1 MKKSLKRGLAALLA
15 AVMLTSG
22 LAASAA
28 AQPKAD
34 NVNLARL
41 DGVVATASDT
51 ETDQFPPSAT
61 IDGNYEDTSRWGTNN
76 DGKGTTE
83 RWLQLDLG
91 ARYSIDSFKVFWEKT
106 NIQDYTIETST
117 DGSEWT
123 QQVVVTGA
131 AAAREVEHQLEN
143 AVVARYVR
151 LSVTKYGQPLCASER
166 HQVRP
171 VRVQLVERGR
181 A

>member
-51 ETDQFPPSAT
+51 ETDKFPPSAT
-61 IDGNYEDTSRWGTNN
+61 IDGNYDEDSRWGTNPDN
-76 DGKGTTE
+76 SGKGTAE
-83 RWLQLDLG
+83 RILTLNLG
-91 ARYSIDSFKVFWEKT
+91 EERTITGFKVFYEKS
-106 NIQDYTIETST
+106 NILDYVIETSDNGT
-117 DGSEWT
+117 DWT
-123 QQVVVTGA
+123 ARVNVTDNTA
-131 AAAREVEHQLEN
+131 LEPEHQLAD
-143 AVVARYVR
+143 AVTAQYVR
-151 LSVTKYGQPLCASER
+151 LRVTHYGEA
-166 HQVRP
+166 VA
-171 VRVQLVERGR
+171 GW
-181 A
+181 

>member
-51 ETDQFPPSAT
+51 ETDKFPP
-61 IDGNYEDTSRWGTNN
+61 
-76 DGKGTTE
+76 
-83 RWLQLDLG
+83 
-91 ARYSIDSFKVFWEKT
+91 
-106 NIQDYTIETST
+106 
-117 DGSEWT
+117 
-123 QQVVVTGA
+123 
-131 AAAREVEHQLEN
+131 
-143 AVVARYVR
+143 
-151 LSVTKYGQPLCASER
+151 LC
-166 HQVRP
+166 HH
-171 VRVQLVERGR
+171 
-181 A
+181 